1 MDEDMLDGHELSVG
15 NSGESVV
22 GGQDEGARIATAN
35 VEEAQF
41 EEIKEHAER
50 SIESEV
56 ADRRCARG
64 PGMLY
69 GNFYKHAQT
78 HRQKVIG
85 FLQKDLAQIEKPDL
99 RRFLN
104 INHAY
109 ECLLPYHLF
118 GSHLYEDMMFMHT
131 NEIKDNEEIDAVLQ
145 LLKETVEDVKSCDT
159 NESLVCE
166 LLLYY
171 QQRYINSM
179 YAESREHKNARRSR
193 HQLNRRNT
201 VFRLRIGADELKRD
215 VTIREGRLY
224 FKKGE

>member
-1 MDEDMLDGHELSVG
+1 MDEDGLDGYELSVG
-15 NSGESVV
+15 DSGESIAT
-22 GGQDEGARIATAN
+22 GQNERARIAAVN
-35 VEEAQF
+35 AEKAHF
-41 EEIKEHAER
+41 EGSKDHAER
-50 SIESEV
+50 SIECGE
-56 ADRRCARG
+56 DGRRCTRG

-69 GNFYKHAQT
+69 GNFYEHAQQ
-78 HRQKVIG
+78 HRQKVIC

-104 INHAY
+104 ISHAY

-131 NEIKDNEEIDAVLQ
+131 KEMEGNEEVDAVVQ
-145 LLKETVEDVKSCDT
+145 LMSETAEDAKSPDI

-179 YAESREHKNARRSR
+179 YAESREHRHARRLR

-201 VFRLRIGADELKRD
+201 VFRLRMGADELKRD

-224 FKKGE
+224 FKKCE